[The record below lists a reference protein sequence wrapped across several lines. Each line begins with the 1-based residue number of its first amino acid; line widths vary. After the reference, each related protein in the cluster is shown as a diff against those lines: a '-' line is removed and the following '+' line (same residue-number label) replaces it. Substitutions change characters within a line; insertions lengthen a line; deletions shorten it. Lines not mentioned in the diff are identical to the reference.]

1 MTIPLSS
8 IWSSHILVL
17 TTSGYE
23 ILYVLYEWLY
33 LSPASVLVIFSIDHK
48 WFWSTLRSVWM
59 TIPLSSIWSS
69 HILVLTTSGYE
80 LLYVLYEWPYLSA
93 PSGLLMFS
101 IDHKWFWSPLCSV
114 WLTIP
119 LSSIWSSHILVLTTS
134 GYEILYVLYEWP
146 YHSPA
151 ASLVTF

>member
-33 LSPASVLVIFSIDHK
+33 LSPASGLVIFSIDHK
-48 WFWSTLRSVWM
+48 WFWSTLCSVWMTLPLSNSQSSLEDKWLWNALHFVWM
-59 TIPLSSIWSS
+59 TIPLSNSQ
-69 HILVLTTSGYE
+69 
-80 LLYVLYEWPYLSA
+80 
-93 PSGLLMFS
+93 PSLE
-101 IDHKWFWSPLCSV
+101 DKWFWNPLRSV
-114 WLTIP
+114 WMTIP

-146 YHSPA
+146 YLSS
-151 ASLVTF
+151 ASGLVIF